1 MAADHHSADQG
12 GVRSARV
19 QVIDH
24 GLVHVVADNSQAT
37 PDSLGRER
45 ETDMLQADNQHVGCV
60 AGAQRRRSLRAVV
73 SDQSPP
79 CRRPDRMS
87 APTA

>member
-1 MAADHHSADQG
+1 
-12 GVRSARV
+12 
-19 QVIDH
+19 
-24 GLVHVVADNSQAT
+24 
-37 PDSLGRER
+37 
-45 ETDMLQADNQHVGCV
+45 MLQADSQHVGCV

-79 CRRPDRMS
+79 CRQPDRLS

>member
-1 MAADHHSADQG
+1 MAADRHLADQG
-12 GVRSARV
+12 EVRLASV
-19 QVIDH
+19 EVIDD
-24 GLVHVVADNSQAT
+24 GLVQVVADNSQAT
-37 PDSLGRER
+37 PDSLGRDR
-45 ETDMLQADNQHVGCV
+45 ETDMLQANNQHVGCV

-79 CRRPDRMS
+79 CRQPDRLS